1 MRRVSSI
8 LDNFQAAKGALDLT
22 VHTRD
27 LRNSASSP
35 SLLPFV
41 SCRLVKNLLD
51 SDAPVYGI
59 LPYQLYGPG
68 CCAVRPER
76 MCYRV
81 EHHMITNNTQAETR
95 RINYMFKKLSLVLT
109 GALACASFS
118 VQAEDWRAWNIHND
132 GHPNTAAMDRFS
144 ELVSEATGGEINVE
158 VFHGG
163 VLGSQPDALEQVR
176 LGAIEIGNFNLG
188 PIGPIVKEANL
199 VSLPFI
205 FKSVPHM
212 FRVLEGEAGETIAAA
227 MAEAGIK
234 PLAWVDAGA
243 RSFYSQKPINTPAD
257 VEGLKI
263 RVMNNDLYTSMISAM
278 GGNPSP
284 MAFAEV
290 QQALKTG
297 VVDGAENN
305 FPSFK
310 SVGHYE
316 VTTHYSLSEH
326 LIIPECICVNTAK
339 FDALSEDMQAA
350 VRGAAEEAALYQREL
365 WAVQSGQAREEVEAA
380 GIVVNEIADK
390 GPFQDAMVAVYDE
403 YLAANPDMA
412 DLVEMAKN
420 TE

>member
-1 MRRVSSI
+1 
-8 LDNFQAAKGALDLT
+8 
-22 VHTRD
+22 
-27 LRNSASSP
+27 
-35 SLLPFV
+35 
-41 SCRLVKNLLD
+41 
-51 SDAPVYGI
+51 
-59 LPYQLYGPG
+59 
-68 CCAVRPER
+68 
-76 MCYRV
+76 
-81 EHHMITNNTQAETR
+81 
-95 RINYMFKKLSLVLT
+95 MFKKMSVSLLSTVT
-109 GALACASFS
+109 GCLLLSGVAA
-118 VQAEDWRAWNIHND
+118 AEDWRAWNIHNE
-132 GHPNTAAMDRFS
+132 GHPNTAAMDRFA
-144 ELVSEATGGEINVE
+144 ELVGEATGGEINLE

-188 PIGPIVKEANL
+188 PIGPMVKEANL

-212 FRVLEGEAGETIAAA
+212 FRVLEGEAGATIAAA
-227 MAEAGIK
+227 MAEAGVM
-234 PLAWVDAGA
+234 PLGWVDAGA
-243 RSFYSQKPINTPAD
+243 RSFYSQKAINTPAD

-284 MAFAEV
+284 MAFSEV

-310 SVGHYE
+310 NVGHFE

-339 FDALSEDMQAA
+339 FEALSDEMQTA
-350 VRGAAEEAALYQREL
+350 VRGAAQEAAVYQREL
-365 WAVQSGQAREEVEAA
+365 WEVQSGQARKDVEAA
-380 GIVVNEIADK
+380 GIKVNEIADK
-390 GPFQDAMVAVYDE
+390 GPFQEAMVKVYEE

-412 DLVEMAKN
+412 KLVEMAQS

>member
-1 MRRVSSI
+1 MIKKIS
-8 LDNFQAAKGALDLT
+8 T
-22 VHTRD
+22 T
-27 LRNSASSP
+27 
-35 SLLPFV
+35 LLGSV
-41 SCRLVKNLLD
+41 V
-51 SDAPVYGI
+51 
-59 LPYQLYGPG
+59 G
-68 CCAVRPER
+68 CV
-76 MCYRV
+76 
-81 EHHMITNNTQAETR
+81 
-95 RINYMFKKLSLVLT
+95 LLT
-109 GALACASFS
+109 GTA
-118 VQAEDWRAWNIHND
+118 VAEDWRAWNIHND

-144 ELVSEATGGEINVE
+144 ELVAEKTGGEINLQ

-176 LGAIEIGNFNLG
+176 LGAIEVGNFNLG
-188 PIGPIVKEANL
+188 PIGPMVKEANL

-212 FRVLEGEAGETIAAA
+212 FRVLEGEAGQTIAKA
-227 MAEAGIK
+227 MADADLM

-310 SVGHYE
+310 NVGHFE

-326 LIIPECICVNTAK
+326 LIIPECICVNTGK
-339 FDALSEDMQAA
+339 FDALSAEMQDA
-350 VRGAAEEAALYQREL
+350 VRSAAEEAALYQREL
-365 WAVQSGQAREEVEAA
+365 WAVQSEQARKDVEDA
-380 GIVVNEIADK
+380 GIAVNEIADK
-390 GPFQDAMVAVYDE
+390 GPFQEAMVKVYDD

-412 DLVEMAKN
+412 DLVKMAQE